1 MRVLYATD
9 GGQVAQAAAHL
20 LERIGRR
27 DRVEL
32 TVLSMSDLKGIDD
45 GAELEDTV
53 GPIERSRARG
63 QGRPVGDEGV
73 DRIGL
78 RARG

>member
-9 GGQVAQAAAHL
+9 GGQVAQAAANL

-32 TVLSMSDLKGIDD
+32 TVLSMSDLKGIDST
-45 GAELEDTV
+45 A
-53 GPIERSRARG
+53 RSSKRRWG
-63 QGRPVGDEGV
+63 Q
-73 DRIGL
+73 
-78 RARG
+78 